1 MGSSLNTPPFL
12 LGTIRP
18 RRLMSQEAPP
28 RVTGVPAAP
37 SECVYFCRQPCGAGE
52 TGRLP
57 LTFAPA
63 LFQPDRAGWECLLG
77 CATRSSHLVLKPPAA
92 SARPAPRGDFP
103 VPAAPGGRAAGVRP
117 APKACQRSVENMK
130 KPSDQT
136 AAQQLGLLVMR
147 NYAEQMR
154 RPSSF
159 FSKALAKEK
168 PAPPSV
174 LDNFWGRGPSDLA
187 EGLLSLPHHLLHL
200 QEERAF
206 GEQIPKLAGRVP
218 WRCSRG
224 NAASRAA
231 RSRPSP
237 RSSEEPFRLALSAL
251 QSCDLFDEFDTIP
264 SSQLTCHAVPC
275 GLRANPRAARGRP
288 GGGQWQEGW
297 IIQSTPRLKDEETEV
312 REVPGRLE
320 FRGLQ
325 TSSALQLL
333 LSHFN
338 QQKKE
343 RKDSKIESLKLSI
356 I

>member
-206 GEQIPKLAGRVP
+206 GEQIPKLAGGTSQTLRSPGGLLKCRFDNVARGGDEILQFHQLP
-218 WRCSRG
+218 RCDSHER
-224 NAASRAA
+224 
-231 RSRPSP
+231 
-237 RSSEEPFRLALSAL
+237 
-251 QSCDLFDEFDTIP
+251 
-264 SSQLTCHAVPC
+264 VPC
-275 GLRANPRAARGRP
+275 GHIPECYLPLLCAALYIMGNKCLLGASRG
-288 GGGQWQEGW
+288 
-297 IIQSTPRLKDEETEV
+297 DAAEETQPAV
-312 REVPGRLE
+312 PREAGLRLAPQRNLFDLLCQRCRVVISLTSLTPCRVKSAWWLVMEE
-320 FRGLQ
+320 F
-325 TSSALQLL
+325 
-333 LSHFN
+333 
-338 QQKKE
+338 
-343 RKDSKIESLKLSI
+343 
-356 I
+356 

>member
-1 MGSSLNTPPFL
+1 
-12 LGTIRP
+12 
-18 RRLMSQEAPP
+18 
-28 RVTGVPAAP
+28 
-37 SECVYFCRQPCGAGE
+37 
-52 TGRLP
+52 
-57 LTFAPA
+57 
-63 LFQPDRAGWECLLG
+63 
-77 CATRSSHLVLKPPAA
+77 
-92 SARPAPRGDFP
+92 
-103 VPAAPGGRAAGVRP
+103 
-117 APKACQRSVENMK
+117 MK

-206 GEQIPKLAGRVP
+206 GEQIPKLAGATAM
-218 WRCSRG
+218 RG
-224 NAASRAA
+224 YLVAIFLSAIFLYYVLHCISWGTSVYWAHPVEMQPRKRSQPCREKPAFASLLRFHEFHPFLCASDFKKIA
-231 RSRPSP
+231 SLYGGDKFSLPYGIKA
-237 RSSEEPFRLALSAL
+237 SEEPFRLALSAL